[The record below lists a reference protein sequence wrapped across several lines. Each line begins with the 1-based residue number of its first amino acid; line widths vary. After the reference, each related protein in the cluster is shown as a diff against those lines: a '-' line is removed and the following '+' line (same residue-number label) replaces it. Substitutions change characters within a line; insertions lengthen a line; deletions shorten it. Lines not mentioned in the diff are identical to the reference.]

1 MTTLSTTQTNTLD
14 YIGTIETVTIG
25 TSDAGWPCRWT
36 SGDAML
42 PVLGAG
48 VLEVELSMAM
58 LYPAARVAPSVAV
71 QPERA
76 AA

>member
-1 MTTLSTTQTNTLD
+1 MDDPTLQQ
-14 YIGTIETVTIG
+14 GWWAVEM
-25 TSDAGWPCRWT
+25 DAGWPCRWT

-48 VLEVELSMAM
+48 VLEVELSVAM
-58 LYPAARVAPSVAV
+58 RYPVLRTASAGRARL
-71 QPERA
+71 QRA